1 MKDAMAYARQAL
13 RFAERV
19 CDDVDALR
27 AEADEHRRC
36 GAVYARRQNATA
48 VARCAFVYDAMHNAA
63 NAARGA
69 RRARKGGGWAESWRA
84 HACESAKRAAWCAGY
99 AARDGDLTN
108 VI

>member
-1 MKDAMAYARQAL
+1 MKTALDYARQAL

-19 CDDVDALR
+19 CNDADSLR
-27 AEADEHRRC
+27 AEADEQRRC

-69 RRARKGGGWAESWRA
+69 RRARKGGWWAESWRA
-84 HACESAKRAAWCAGY
+84 YACESAKRAAWCAGY
-99 AARDGDLTN
+99 AAA
-108 VI
+108 